1 MANAK
6 ESGKQLND
14 SKDKGR
20 GDDDDGLLLILSSH
34 SFISYATV
42 LKLFCFLVGN

>member
-14 SKDKGR
+14 SKDKAR
-20 GDDDDGLLLILSSH
+20 GDDDDGLDDDKITL
-34 SFISYATV
+34 
-42 LKLFCFLVGN
+42 

>member
-6 ESGKQLND
+6 ESGKQLNG

-20 GDDDDGLLLILSSH
+20 GDDDDGLDYDKITL
-34 SFISYATV
+34 
-42 LKLFCFLVGN
+42 